1 MTTVHTHVYHII
13 GTQLYT
19 CSISPRRQNLGQVE
33 IDDLEAKW
41 MQQQY
46 ERDICEEE
54 EGAEKVTGYDEDDYD
69 DDDGGDEKTA
79 NGPTG
84 GGGGPSAI
92 HMDLFYNNNDHE

>member
-1 MTTVHTHVYHII
+1 MHTHVHHII

-54 EGAEKVTGYDEDDYD
+54 EGAENATGYDEDDYDD

-92 HMDLFYNNNDHE
+92 HMDLFYNKNDHE

>member
-1 MTTVHTHVYHII
+1 
-13 GTQLYT
+13 
-19 CSISPRRQNLGQVE
+19 
-33 IDDLEAKW
+33 

-54 EGAEKVTGYDEDDYD
+54 EGAENATGYDEDDYDD

-79 NGPTG
+79 NGLTG

-92 HMDLFYNNNDHE
+92 HMDLFYNINDHE

>member
-1 MTTVHTHVYHII
+1 VTTMHTHVYHII

-54 EGAEKVTGYDEDDYD
+54 EGAENATGYDDDDYD
-69 DDDGGDEKTA
+69 DDDEKTA

-92 HMDLFYNNNDHE
+92 HMDLFYNINDHE

>member
-1 MTTVHTHVYHII
+1 MTTMHTHVYHII

-54 EGAEKVTGYDEDDYD
+54 EGAENATGYDDDDYD
-69 DDDGGDEKTA
+69 DDDEKTA

-92 HMDLFYNNNDHE
+92 HMDLFYNINDHE